1 MSKRVSFQYE
11 ICFAC
16 FALCAFGGLV
26 GCSHNEAA
34 QERRVNAGVEKIAP
48 IEVPAVED
56 VKEEDLT
63 VRQVAFPGASQD
75 SLGRLQ
81 VQQLADDT
89 AQIEYSFDDVEGDH
103 PCNGEGA
110 DTDAC
115 RAASRAVAAAAEQSG
130 QRGRG
135 RSAVTELQ
143 TLTNKVI
150 DPETFDPQRTIDE
163 IGRGSLLSSQ
173 AAQALGSDFLTVPD
187 PVQPA
192 EPVEEGLGP
201 DGANLPPVVL
211 DITVTQGSPS
221 GS

>member
-1 MSKRVSFQYE
+1 MNKPVSFQYE
-11 ICFAC
+11 IRFAC

-26 GCSHNEAA
+26 GCSHNEAGH
-34 QERRVNAGVEKIAP
+34 ELRVNAGVEKIAP

-56 VKEEDLT
+56 VKEDDLT
-63 VRQVAFPGASQD
+63 VRQVAFPDSDQD
-75 SLGRLQ
+75 ISGRLQ
-81 VQQLADDT
+81 VQQLVDDK

-103 PCNGEGA
+103 PCNGEGRN
-110 DTDAC
+110 TDAC
-115 RAASRAVAAAAEQSG
+115 RAASQAIAAAAGQSG
-130 QRGRG
+130 QKGSA
-135 RSAVTELQ
+135 RSAAAELQ

-173 AAQALGSDFLTVPD
+173 AAQALGSDFLALPD
-187 PVQPA
+187 PVQPT
-192 EPVEEGLGP
+192 EPVDDGVGP

-211 DITVTQGSPS
+211 DITVTQGAPS